1 MSNRSSQ
8 GALRFAVA
16 AVAAFAVFGAAAEGS
31 RAPANAGTSAD
42 ADAQARYQQER
53 AACMNGRSS
62 QDQATCLKEA
72 GAALAEGRRGNLTSG
87 KGQLPDN
94 RMDRCNA
101 LTGDEKSDCI
111 ARMRGEG
118 TTEGSVE
125 GGGILREKV
134 TIVPGSASQTTAPST
149 GAATPAK

>member
-1 MSNRSSQ
+1 MSTFSNR
-8 GALRFAVA
+8 ATRRLAVA
-16 AVAAFAVFGAAAEGS
+16 AVAAFTMIGASAEGS
-31 RAPANAGTSAD
+31 RANGGAN

-53 AACMNGRSS
+53 AACLNGQSG
-62 QDQATCLKEA
+62 QDRATCLKEA
-72 GAALAEGRRGNLTSG
+72 GAALAEARRGNLTSG
-87 KGQLPDN
+87 QGQLRDN

-118 TTEGSVE
+118 TTEGSVQ

-134 TIVPGSASQTTAPST
+134 TIVPAPSADT
-149 GAATPAK
+149 AAPAK